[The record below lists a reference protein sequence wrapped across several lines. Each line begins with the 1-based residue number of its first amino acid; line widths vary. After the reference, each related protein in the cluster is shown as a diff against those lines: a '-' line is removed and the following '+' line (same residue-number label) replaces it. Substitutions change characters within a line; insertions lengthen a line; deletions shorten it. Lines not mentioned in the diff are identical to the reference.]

1 MARKRHTPKPTT
13 LRCCLCE
20 HKIDPKDIYWPK
32 IAGFARP
39 KALSGQSGSSLVLRA
54 TTGEV
59 ACNPCITASVHGIN
73 RQQGTL
79 S

>member
-1 MARKRHTPKPTT
+1 MPPKKRTAPKPV

-39 KALSGQSGSSLVLRA
+39 KALSGKSGSSLVLRKV
-54 TTGEV
+54 TGEV
-59 ACNPCITASVHGIN
+59 ACNPCISATLHGISP
-73 RQQGTL
+73 RQGTL